1 MSEKKKPS
9 KRARRNARVHGFQYL
24 RKNNPDLF
32 IGHLYGYEL
41 MGAALRKT
49 AEDGKSTYYQVAY
62 TLKSKNDSFELMV
75 ALGNLGLR
83 LEHEDH
89 EFAFKVNTTK
99 PGQII
104 PDRMARIFLA
114 HLEMDLA
121 AGKRLPNIIEKNYC
135 QGKGRNNYVAPTT
148 RETVDVLED
157 LVRKYKLEEQYKV
170 RRALHQHTTVSKN
183 KK

>member
-1 MSEKKKPS
+1 M
-9 KRARRNARVHGFQYL
+9 HGFQYL

-49 AEDGKSTYYQVAY
+49 EEDGKSTYYQVAY
-62 TLKSKNDSFELMV
+62 TLKSKTDSFELSV

-89 EFAFKVNTTK
+89 EFAFKVNTVK

-104 PDRMARIFLA
+104 PDRMSRIIGA

-121 AGKRLPNIIEKNYC
+121 AGKRFPSIVEKNYY
-135 QGKGRNNYVAPTT
+135 KGWGGNNYVAPTT
-148 RETVDVLED
+148 KETVNILED
-157 LVRKYKLEEQYKV
+157 LIRKYKLEEQYKV
-170 RRALHQHTTVSKN
+170 RRALHRHTTVSKN